1 MQVYPVAISRDL
13 DGHKC
18 YMGCK
23 NFLQKWTH
31 PIKYLY
37 VLVTLFQVQVRQ
49 SHWFI
54 ENHLYCLKVTWF
66 VWKWDGILSLK
77 DKKYYG
83 FHDCS
88 TFTTV
93 HVIGVSQTIFCRFQ
107 LNMREKLLLSR
118 KVEYTHFLMVQS
130 NII

>member
-1 MQVYPVAISRDL
+1 MEVYPVAISRDL

-31 PIKYLY
+31 PIKYMYLY

-49 SHWFI
+49 LHWFI

-66 VWKWDGILSLK
+66 VWKWDGILSLNTSK
-77 DKKYYG
+77 DKKYHG

-118 KVEYTHFLMVQS
+118 KVEYTHF
-130 NII
+130 